1 MGPARPKR
9 QMQIRKRLLRNSSRG
24 KRHFSSEARLHM
36 PDCLLLHPVGAQS
49 RLSRQQLPPGL
60 RLYKTAEKG
69 RERKMQGFPHVTLV
83 QCTCLS
89 VAKACHLTTCRVLA
103 PRNPRQRGKTRPRD
117 APISVDML
125 GNRLLGC
132 ASKFY
137 RTNPAKDTLSAY
149 LLGQAG
155 MLDDTGARYVLSVLL
170 FSGIW
175 NHSLRKS
182 FHLLRHPAEPT
193 KSRLLRRLTTS
204 FE

>member
-1 MGPARPKR
+1 MSP
-9 QMQIRKRLLRNSSRG
+9 LSNV
-24 KRHFSSEARLHM
+24 
-36 PDCLLLHPVGAQS
+36 PVC
-49 RLSRQQLPPGL
+49 P
-60 RLYKTAEKG
+60 
-69 RERKMQGFPHVTLV
+69 
-83 QCTCLS
+83 

-103 PRNPRQRGKTRPRD
+103 PPNPRQRGKTRPRD

-193 KSRLLRRLTTS
+193 KSRPLRRLTTS

>member
-1 MGPARPKR
+1 MDGISPRKLGYICLAVCCCTLSEHRVGSADSNCFPVQNRPK
-9 QMQIRKRLLRNSSRG
+9 
-24 KRHFSSEARLHM
+24 
-36 PDCLLLHPVGAQS
+36 
-49 RLSRQQLPPGL
+49 PP
-60 RLYKTAEKG
+60 KKEEKG
-69 RERKMQGFPHVTLV
+69 KCKDSHMSPLFNVPV
-83 QCTCLS
+83 CP

-125 GNRLLGC
+125 GNRLPGC

-155 MLDDTGARYVLSVLL
+155 RLDDTGARYVLSLLL

-182 FHLLRHPAEPT
+182 FHPLRHPAEPT
-193 KSRLLRRLTTS
+193 KSRPLRRLTTS

>member
-1 MGPARPKR
+1 
-9 QMQIRKRLLRNSSRG
+9 
-24 KRHFSSEARLHM
+24 M
-36 PDCLLLHPVGAQS
+36 PDCLLHPVGAQS
-49 RLSRQQLPPGL
+49 RLSRHQLLPGL
-60 RLYKTAEKG
+60 KLSKIAEKG
-69 RERKMQGFPHVTLV
+69 REKETQGFHMSP
-83 QCTCLS
+83 LS
-89 VAKACHLTTCRVLA
+89 NVPVCPVAKACHLTTCRVLA
-103 PRNPRQRGKTRPRD
+103 PRNQRKRGKTRPRD

-132 ASKFY
+132 VSKFY

-149 LLGQAG
+149 LLGQAGMPG

-182 FHLLRHPAEPT
+182 FHPWRHPAEPT
-193 KSRLLRRLTTS
+193 KSRPLRRLTTS

>member
-1 MGPARPKR
+1 MNGISPRKLGYICLTVCCCTLSEQHRVGSANINCFVVRDRTKSPKKEEKER
-9 QMQIRKRLLRNSSRG
+9 RKDC
-24 KRHFSSEARLHM
+24 HM
-36 PDCLLLHPVGAQS
+36 SP
-49 RLSRQQLPPGL
+49 LSNVSVCP
-60 RLYKTAEKG
+60 
-69 RERKMQGFPHVTLV
+69 
-83 QCTCLS
+83 

-103 PRNPRQRGKTRPRD
+103 PRNQRERGKTRPRD

-155 MLDDTGARYVLSVLL
+155 MPGMLDDTGARYVLSVLL

-182 FHLLRHPAEPT
+182 FHPWRHAAEPT
-193 KSRLLRRLTTS
+193 KSRPLRRLTTS